1 MPQTSVACRAYQ
13 QIASH
18 APHCYSI
25 LRAAKAVE
33 RMTFINKA
41 ERSGDVAICHR
52 SCLLLTVCFGLKPM
66 QDTQPRSSFLQRVS
80 GMGLCSLI
88 SFPCGMEQCVFLVF
102 PSSHSPRRGF
112 SSPLVAESR
121 RSHSLPWHQ
130 DLAPAAAACSLL
142 CLPSTRIMYMQ
153 WCTGLSTLW
162 RAAGGEGAAGR
173 ERRLVGRVEGGVK
186 EESKTGRGYKERWDG
201 NGRKAAGGRGES
213 GKWIEMS

>member
-1 MPQTSVACRAYQ
+1 MSRAESLSSRLLLPVPQTSVACRAYQ

-142 CLPSTRIMYMQ
+142 CLPSTRIMCMQ
-153 WCTGLSTLW
+153 
-162 RAAGGEGAAGR
+162 
-173 ERRLVGRVEGGVK
+173 
-186 EESKTGRGYKERWDG
+186 
-201 NGRKAAGGRGES
+201 
-213 GKWIEMS
+213 